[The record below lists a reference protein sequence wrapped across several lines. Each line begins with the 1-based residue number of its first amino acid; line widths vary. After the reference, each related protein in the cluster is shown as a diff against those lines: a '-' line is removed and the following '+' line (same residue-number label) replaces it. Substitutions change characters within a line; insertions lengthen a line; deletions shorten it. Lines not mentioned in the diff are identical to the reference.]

1 MKYNTTTLQ
10 KLEKILGEAEYVIR
24 YERGTF
30 QSGYCILEL
39 RKVVVVNKFLDVEG
53 RINTLLE
60 LIPILNIDLDT
71 LTHESQK
78 LYEDIK
84 KNAIEA
90 V

>member
-1 MKYNTTTLQ
+1 MKYNATTLQ

-60 LIPILNIDLDT
+60 LIPILNIDLDS

-78 LYEDIK
+78 LYVDIK

>member
-1 MKYNTTTLQ
+1 MKYNSTTLQ
-10 KLEKILGEAEYVIR
+10 KLEKILSEAEYVIR

-60 LIPILNIDLDT
+60 IIPLLNIDLDS

-78 LYEDIK
+78 MFEEVK
-84 KNAIEA
+84 KNATEA

>member
-10 KLEKILGEAEYVIR
+10 KLEKILSEAEYVIR

-78 LYEDIK
+78 LYADIK

>member
-10 KLEKILGEAEYVIR
+10 KLEKILSEAEYVIR

-30 QSGYCILEL
+30 QSGYCVLEL
-39 RKVVVVNKFLDVEG
+39 RKVVVVNRFLDVEG
-53 RINTLLE
+53 RINTLVE
-60 LIPILNIDLDT
+60 LIPVININPDT

-78 LYEDIK
+78 LYDEIK
-84 KNAIEA
+84 RNAIES

>member
-1 MKYNTTTLQ
+1 MKYNITTLQ

-39 RKVVVVNKFLDVEG
+39 RKVVVVNKFLDTEG

-60 LIPILNIDLDT
+60 IIPVLNMNPDM

-78 LYEDIK
+78 LYDEVK
-84 KNAIEA
+84 RNAIAA

>member
-30 QSGYCILEL
+30 QSGYCVLEL

>member
-60 LIPILNIDLDT
+60 LIPILNIDLDI